1 MPPRRD
7 GAPTPTSSPPPSP
20 GGTPSASKGATPPP
34 SSPHPASKGP
44 SAPGG
49 TGTDD
54 EAAATPPS
62 SPRCGGSPPVASRS
76 PASFSFPASPRV
88 HCGGRGSPPTA
99 SPSPTPASSPGVGV
113 SLVELVATGDGKP
126 AAGAH
131 EEEGEVEKA
140 MEDPVKTT
148 ARSDPEKQLSSAP
161 GGTGTGDATA
171 ATPPSSLRCCGIP
184 SAASTP
190 PASAS
195 RPTSPR
201 VHCGGSTPM
210 TISSDAVSE
219 SGKQS
224 LHEVDLD
231 PTDRKPSQ
239 HKLAEEAEEVEQ
251 RENVATQRGKQ
262 LEERET
268 LLRQTHYAVPQGHA
282 GVSNWVE
289 KEEEEEKR
297 KRKGKEKEDEGEENE
312 QEQGKGEHNHSCPG
326 SGLFPWT
333 AELPRDDALAA
344 LKQQLLMP
352 QQSKLMPT
360 PSDTPNAATAEI
372 TAMTMRTSTP
382 KAKVYQ
388 FETRFMAPSLDQS
401 TSEINDLEMV
411 KVGLL
416 VLTRLSENLHE
427 RRLYSTIHEVLKA
440 AVATYNT
447 NQLMTERDR
456 VRWEIRKI
464 LTDQTQN
471 LGIAI
476 DDVSIVSLSFE
487 KVFTQDIQEKEV
499 TTQEDRQGNR
509 TTQEAGQDNRSA
521 MIRSQDDDQI
531 WNKRQIGYIFD
542 LGTALGIIFLI
553 RPWLPSSYDRWIMA
567 AFAAVWGAGSVGL
580 PIGMF
585 GTSRVEKN
593 CSRHVGRFISL
604 SFSLLVIY
612 AIYILTLNVAGT
624 PPTPSVSSF
633 GITNGD
639 GDGDADWWTTAG
651 FIVIAALVSFGHLW
665 SWIRGCCTGGDR
677 DMLP

>member
-521 MIRSQDDDQI
+521 MIRSQ
-531 WNKRQIGYIFD
+531 K
-542 LGTALGIIFLI
+542 
-553 RPWLPSSYDRWIMA
+553 S
-567 AFAAVWGAGSVGL
+567 
-580 PIGMF
+580 
-585 GTSRVEKN
+585 
-593 CSRHVGRFISL
+593 
-604 SFSLLVIY
+604 
-612 AIYILTLNVAGT
+612 TL
-624 PPTPSVSSF
+624 
-633 GITNGD
+633 
-639 GDGDADWWTTAG
+639 
-651 FIVIAALVSFGHLW
+651 
-665 SWIRGCCTGGDR
+665 
-677 DMLP
+677 